1 MPPARPTR
9 DTELSPRG
17 LRGCR
22 SPVSLQASSR
32 HRMEAGFF
40 SVTASSLGVTSGPPS
55 RPSPVFCQWAAGSWS
70 RWSAAAGCSLEL
82 GSWKN
87 RLSPGSSFTATCRD
101 TVSRTWRN
109 TLPSSPRKVGAGE
122 GSRWPQSRTAAK
134 ALPSVEP
141 SVPMLGSQFLQ
152 TSVPSSCCLGSL
164 TSTPPGSGMRSWRR
178 HGTGPSWCGEARLA
192 RAPQEWAGALFI
204 FRVYLI

>member
-1 MPPARPTR
+1 MSQP
-9 DTELSPRG
+9 
-17 LRGCR
+17 C
-22 SPVSLQASSR
+22 VSASVFKAPDGGR
-32 HRMEAGFF
+32 VF
-40 SVTASSLGVTSGPPS
+40 SVTASSRGVTSGPPS

-164 TSTPPGSGMRSWRR
+164 TPTRPGSGMRSRRR
-178 HGTGPSWCGEARLA
+178 HGTGRARVTVRLA
-192 RAPQEWAGALFI
+192 WPEPLKDGLGLYSFSGCI
-204 FRVYLI
+204 